1 MKGSHKWYDIDCK
14 GNMIF
19 SSTKVQLNI
28 STFCIFFSFHGFLLT
43 GGEFL
48 FISGPVVV
56 AADKAILFKT
66 IFSNEKFAKQAKWYN
81 IQNQKLNEIQFT
93 EDQGNIRRTFGG
105 GDKPTPQYI
114 QIKNDVNK
122 FGAYQLRLENII
134 SNKINV
140 FDQGM
145 LL

>member
-1 MKGSHKWYDIDCK
+1 M
-14 GNMIF
+14 N
-19 SSTKVQLNI
+19 
-28 STFCIFFSFHGFLLT
+28 TFCFFFSFHGFLLT

-56 AADKAILFKT
+56 SADKAILFKT

-105 GDKPTPQYI
+105 GDKPTPQCI